1 MGAGG
6 REAEEGGYM
15 DIYIHIYIYIADS
28 LSCTA
33 ETNTNYKATMHAC
46 VPSRFS
52 CVQLFA
58 TI

>member
-1 MGAGG
+1 MGGGG

-15 DIYIHIYIYIADS
+15 DIYIHIYITDS
-28 LSCTA
+28 LCCTA

-46 VPSRFS
+46 MLSRFS